1 MSRLARSLIRRKGE
15 IAVWRIR
22 VEGARNIVTGYP
34 AVTWI
39 SGVFFDC
46 DCFDPDCF
54 VCDSNIEIIREHIST
69 REETVAGTRVTR
81 QVVAFF
87 TWAPLH
93 KYDQVDYHGK
103 TFEVESIEYPLYL
116 DGYRSFQ
123 RAVMVEVI

>member
-87 TWAPLH
+87 TWAPIQ
-93 KYDQVDYHGK
+93 KYDQIDYHGK

-116 DGYRSFQ
+116 DGYRAFQ
-123 RAVMVEVI
+123 KAIMVEVI